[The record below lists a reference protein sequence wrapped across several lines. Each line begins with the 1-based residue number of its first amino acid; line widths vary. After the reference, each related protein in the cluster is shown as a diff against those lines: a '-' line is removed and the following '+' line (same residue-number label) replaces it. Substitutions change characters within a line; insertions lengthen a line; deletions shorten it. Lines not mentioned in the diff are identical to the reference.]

1 MAPNTCLKHTVREMV
16 LISYDTRGMRKFAG
30 TKYYKQLKCFNV
42 LISYDSKEM
51 REFARTTPSL
61 ATEIRLFKKKV
72 TSFFQY
78 NATT

>member
-1 MAPNTCLKHTVREMV
+1 MV

-51 REFARTTPSL
+51 REFARTALSL
-61 ATEIRLFKKKV
+61 ATEIRLFNKMQQH
-72 TSFFQY
+72 FFNIMQQHDKLI
-78 NATT
+78 AFISITL